1 MHDLALRNVQVI
13 DGTGAPAQPG
23 DVGIDGGR
31 ISEIGDVGPASRDI
45 DGRGHVLAPGFIDA
59 HTHDDGAL
67 LNHPD
72 MWFKTNQGI
81 TTSIIGNCGFSAA
94 ESRPGDGTTAAIF
107 LDPTWEDL
115 AGYRAAV
122 SRTPPALNAMALIG
136 HNTIREAVV
145 GTEDRPATPAELDQ
159 MRAMVRRAMEQGAC
173 GFSAGLIY
181 APGKF
186 APVEELATL
195 AAEVAPFG
203 GIYACHM
210 RDEYD
215 QLLASVA
222 ETMGIGKTAG
232 IPVQISH
239 HKAAKRGNWG
249 LVTESLAKIDAAVR
263 AGQDVTLDVYPYTAG
278 SGPMAQYFRD
288 EIDMEFAEGTQLAS
302 CPSFPEY
309 EGRMLFEIAATEGRS
324 VEETIHRIIDA
335 PGGEQTVVLTFLI
348 GEEDVEAN
356 LRHPRVMIGSDGIPQ
371 LDGKPHPR
379 LIGTFPRVLG
389 EYVRE
394 RQLAPLEEMIRRMT
408 SLPADRFGLTGRG
421 RIAVGHHADLV
432 LFDRDLV
439 KDVATFEDPKQLS
452 IGIDLVLVG
461 GRAVWEVDHATDARP
476 GSILHYRRG

>member
-1 MHDLALRNVQVI
+1 MHELAFRDVTII
-13 DGTGAPAQPG
+13 DGTGNPARHG
-23 DVGIDGGR
+23 DVGVQDGR
-31 ISEIGDVGPASRDI
+31 ISEVGTVGRAAHDV
-45 DGRGHVLAPGFIDA
+45 DGRGHVLAPGFIDV

-67 LNHPD
+67 RNHPD

-81 TTSIIGNCGFSAA
+81 TTAIIGNCGFSAIA
-94 ESRPGDGTTAAIF
+94 SRPGDGTTAVTF

-115 AGYRAAV
+115 AGYRETIA
-122 SRTPPALNAMALIG
+122 RTPPAINAMALIG

-145 GTEDRPATPAELDQ
+145 GMEDRPATDAEMAR
-159 MRAMVRRAMEQGAC
+159 MRGLVRRAMEQGAC
-173 GFSAGLIY
+173 GFSSGLIY
-181 APGKF
+181 APGKW
-186 APVEELATL
+186 APLEELELL

-203 GIYACHM
+203 GIYASHM

-222 ETMGIGKTAG
+222 ETMGIGRAAG
-232 IPVQISH
+232 VPVQISH

-249 LVTESLAKIDAAVR
+249 LVTASLAHVDAAVA

-288 EIDMEFAEGTQLAS
+288 EIDMEFAEGTQLSS

-309 EGRMLFEIAATEGRS
+309 EGRMLFDIAEAEGRS

-335 PGGEQTVVLTFLI
+335 PGGEQTVVLTFLMS
-348 GEEDVEAN
+348 EDDVEAN

-371 LDGKPHPR
+371 LEGRPHPR
-379 LIGTFPRVLG
+379 LFGTFPRVLG

-394 RQLAPLEEMIRRMT
+394 RGVAPLEEMIRRMT

-421 RIAVGHHADLV
+421 RIVEGGHADLV
-432 LFDRDLV
+432 LFDRDV
-439 KDVATFEDPKQLS
+439 VSDAATFDVPKQASL
-452 IGIDLVLVG
+452 GVDLVIVG
-461 GRAVWEVDHATDARP
+461 GRAVWTGDRATDARP
-476 GSILHYRRG
+476 GSILHYRHD